1 MHFYQWLVPLIAI
14 FYMGRIVRQY
24 IRQKRLVG
32 SMLIWLLFWMIVSL
46 LAILP
51 DFVSI
56 NIADF
61 LGFKSNINAVI
72 FVALGFLLIFM
83 FYLSA
88 TVEKLERQ
96 MTEIVRNLAL
106 ENHRLK
112 EELNEVKKLQNE
124 DSSST

>member
-124 DSSST
+124 DSPST

>member
-24 IRQKRLVG
+24 LQQKRLVG
-32 SMLIWLLFWMIVSL
+32 SMLIWLLFWMTVSL

-56 NIADF
+56 NIAEF

-88 TVEKLERQ
+88 TVEKLEHQ
-96 MTEIVRNLAL
+96 VTDIVRNLAL

-124 DSSST
+124 DSPSS

>member
-56 NIADF
+56 NIAEF

-96 MTEIVRNLAL
+96 MTDIVRNLAL

-124 DSSST
+124 DSPST